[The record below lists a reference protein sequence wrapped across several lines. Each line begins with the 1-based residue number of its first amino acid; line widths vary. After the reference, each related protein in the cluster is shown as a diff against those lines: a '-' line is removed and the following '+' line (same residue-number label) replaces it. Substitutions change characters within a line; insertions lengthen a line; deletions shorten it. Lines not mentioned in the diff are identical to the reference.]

1 MNLRDANTVRR
12 FAGKRGMHARY
23 HGEAATSMML
33 SHNETAWD
41 LCEVGRDAGGWW
53 ARLPGAPVAVHGPD
67 LRCAIRRALVK
78 RASNPANIL
87 SAFLL

>member
-1 MNLRDANTVRR
+1 MNLRNANTIRR
-12 FAGKRGMHARY
+12 FAAQRGMHARY
-23 HGEAATSMML
+23 HGEEAMML

-41 LCEVGRDAGGWW
+41 LCEVGRDADGWW
-53 ARLPGAPVAVHGPD
+53 ARLPGAPVVTHGPD

-78 RASNPANIL
+78 RSSNPANIL